1 MEMLLKE
8 FYSVVHSEKIE
19 NEFVTEIRINK
30 DHAIYDGHFP
40 GLPVTPG
47 VILMQLFKEEAERQ
61 TNTKL
66 QLKKA
71 SNVKFM
77 AVVDPNTEDHFFLYS
92 EIFQEQDVVKLK
104 GIAKHKGNISLKIS
118 SEYKIVI

>member
-1 MEMLLKE
+1 MLLKE

-19 NEFVTEIRINK
+19 KEFVTEIRINK
-30 DHAIYDGHFP
+30 DHSIYDGHFP

-66 QLKKA
+66 QLEKA
-71 SNVKFM
+71 SNVKFT
-77 AVVDPNTEDHFFLYS
+77 AVVDPNTEAQFFLYS
-92 EIFQEQDVVKLK
+92 EILQEHGIVKLK

-118 SEYKIVI
+118 SEYKIVP

>member
-1 MEMLLKE
+1 MLLKE

-19 NEFVTEIRINK
+19 KEFVTEIRINK
-30 DHAIYDGHFP
+30 DHSIYDGHFP

-71 SNVKFM
+71 TNVKFM

-92 EIFQEQDVVKLK
+92 EILQEENVVKLN

-118 SEYKIVI
+118 SEYKIVS

>member
-1 MEMLLKE
+1 MLLKE
-8 FYSVVHSEKIE
+8 FYSVVHSEKTE
-19 NEFVTEIRINK
+19 KEFVTEIRINK
-30 DHAIYDGHFP
+30 NHSIYDGHFP

-66 QLKKA
+66 QLEKA

-92 EIFQEQDVVKLK
+92 EILQEQDVVKLK
-104 GIAKHKGNISLKIS
+104 GIARHKGNISLKIS
-118 SEYKIVI
+118 SEYKIVF

>member
-1 MEMLLKE
+1 MLLKE
-8 FYSVVHSEKIE
+8 FYSVVNSEKIE

-30 DHAIYDGHFP
+30 DHAVYKGHFP

-66 QLKKA
+66 QLEKA
-71 SNVKFM
+71 LNVKFM
-77 AVVDPNTEDHFFLYS
+77 AGVDPNTEDRFFLYS
-92 EIFQEQDVVKLK
+92 EILQEQGVVKLK
-104 GIAKHKGNISLKIS
+104 GIAKHKGNISLKINS
-118 SEYKIVI
+118 VYKIVS